1 MMIIMMYACLSLVFF
16 LSVSFFPHKLCTV
29 RVRTPYTVSVN
40 DGPLLF
46 PHRKK
51 KKSTIHMWFFGSNR
65 AWRLFLLEPH
75 VLSLPFF
82 LYIHMPK
89 IGGERVSFPGR
100 GDDDDVVFIGVVVQG
115 FATVVEKVGREHRGT
130 NS

>member
-51 KKSTIHMWFFGSNR
+51 TKHNTHVVFWFESSLAFISSR
-65 AWRLFLLEPH
+65 APRPLPPILFI
-75 VLSLPFF
+75 
-82 LYIHMPK
+82 YIHAQDW
-89 IGGERVSFPGR
+89 GGTCVVSR
-100 GDDDDVVFIGVVVQG
+100 
-115 FATVVEKVGREHRGT
+115 
-130 NS
+130 SW

>member
-1 MMIIMMYACLSLVFF
+1 MMYACLSLVFF

-51 KKSTIHMWFFGSNR
+51 TKHNTHVVFWFESSLAFISSR
-65 AWRLFLLEPH
+65 APRP
-75 VLSLPFF
+75 LPPI
-82 LYIHMPK
+82 LYIYIHMPK